1 MFALFAQNYMSRYL
15 EFYGIFRCQFWPFK
29 EIDQN
34 HFKQVSL
41 YVFSRINVSQ
51 FPREMLKTETEG
63 CGSQRLPRELVH
75 AKVLEN
81 NI

>member
-1 MFALFAQNYMSRYL
+1 MSRYL
-15 EFYGIFRCQFWPFK
+15 EFYGIFRRKCWSFK

-51 FPREMLKTETEG
+51 VPREMLKTEAEC
-63 CGSQRLPRELVH
+63 CGSQRLPKELVH